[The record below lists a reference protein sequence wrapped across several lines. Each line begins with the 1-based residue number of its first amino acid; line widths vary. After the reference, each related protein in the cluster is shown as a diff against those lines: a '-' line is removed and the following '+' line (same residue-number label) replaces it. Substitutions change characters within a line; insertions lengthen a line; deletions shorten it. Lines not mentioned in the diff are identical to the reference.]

1 MDALLSDS
9 KEPQAVHRKILTFAW
24 VGWIFDFYDLLLL
37 SYVITST
44 TLPKDLGLSRDQVAL
59 LLGSALGFSAVG
71 GLVCGALAD
80 RFGRRPML
88 MATILVYSAGTFLSG
103 LCTGLWSL
111 FAARAITGLGV
122 GGEWAVAH
130 ALVGETVPPHVRG
143 RYGSYLQSGAV
154 FGRFLA
160 TVVGFS
166 LAPLIGWRWS
176 FMLSALPAL
185 LVVLIR
191 RHMPE
196 SDLWLRDKGT
206 SRAHGVA
213 EQVRAL
219 GQMVGPELRAIT
231 ALALL
236 LTFFNMAAYWLKTSW
251 LPTYFHEVRGFSPG
265 ASSRLFFVEQIG
277 SLAGYVLF
285 GFLSDRFGRR
295 PIFSMFSLVKAVSL
309 AMITL
314 GWEAAGD
321 SPVVLYGCMLLV
333 GFGEGNWGGV
343 GPLLN
348 ELFPT
353 AIRGAALGIVYNL
366 ARGAQF
372 VSPIIVALVAA
383 RATFAEG
390 IALAAGFA
398 LLAGAVVW
406 TLPETKG
413 VPLVGRGE
421 APHVSA
427 AAAAR
432 SHDA

>member
-1 MDALLSDS
+1 MPALLSES
-9 KEPQAVHRKILTFAW
+9 AEPQKVHRKILTFAW
-24 VGWIFDFYDLLLL
+24 IGWIFDFYDLLLL

-44 TLPKDLGLSRDQVAL
+44 SLPRDLGLSREQVGL

-71 GLVCGALAD
+71 GLVCGTLAD
-80 RFGRRPML
+80 RYGRRPLL
-88 MATILVYSAGTFLSG
+88 MATILIYSAGTFLSG
-103 LCTGLWSL
+103 LSTGLWSL

-166 LAPLIGWRWS
+166 VAPWIGWRAS

-185 LVVLIR
+185 LVVVIR

-196 SDLWLRDKGT
+196 SDLWERDRGKYR
-206 SRAHGVA
+206 SRGFAD
-213 EQVRAL
+213 QLRAL
-219 GQMVGPELRAIT
+219 GEMLGPELRSIT
-231 ALALL
+231 VLALL
-236 LTFFNMAAYWLKTSW
+236 LTFLNMAAYWLKTSW

-265 ASSRLFFVEQIG
+265 AASRVFFVEQLG
-277 SLAGYVLF
+277 SLVGYVLF

-295 PIFSMFSLVKAVSL
+295 PIFSLFSLIKAVSL
-309 AMITL
+309 AMVTL
-314 GWEAAGD
+314 GWRTAGE
-321 SPVVLYGCMLLV
+321 SPLLLYGCMLLV

-353 AIRGAALGIVYNL
+353 RLRGAALGIVYNL

-372 VSPIIVALVAA
+372 LAPVAVALVAS

-390 IALAAGFA
+390 IAMAAAFA
-398 LLAGAVVW
+398 LLAAACVW

-413 VPLVGRGE
+413 IVLAKPT
-421 APHVSA
+421 AS
-427 AAAAR
+427 
-432 SHDA
+432 

>member
-1 MDALLSDS
+1 MPALLSES
-9 KEPQAVHRKILTFAW
+9 AEPQKVHRKILTFAW
-24 VGWIFDFYDLLLL
+24 IGWIFDFYDLLLL

-44 TLPKDLGLSRDQVAL
+44 SLPRDLGLSREQVGL

-71 GLVCGALAD
+71 GLVCGTLAD
-80 RFGRRPML
+80 RYGRRPLL
-88 MATILVYSAGTFLSG
+88 MATILIYSAGTFLSG
-103 LCTGLWSL
+103 LSTGLWSL

-166 LAPLIGWRWS
+166 VAPWIGWRAS

-185 LVVLIR
+185 LVVVIR

-196 SDLWLRDKGT
+196 SDLWERDRGRYR
-206 SRAHGVA
+206 SRGFAD
-213 EQVRAL
+213 QLRAL
-219 GQMVGPELRAIT
+219 GEMLGPELRSIT
-231 ALALL
+231 VLALL
-236 LTFFNMAAYWLKTSW
+236 LTFLNMAAYWLKTSW

-265 ASSRLFFVEQIG
+265 AASRVFFVEQLG
-277 SLAGYVLF
+277 SLVGYVLF

-295 PIFSMFSLVKAVSL
+295 PIFSLFSLIKAVSL
-309 AMITL
+309 AMVTL
-314 GWEAAGD
+314 GWRTAGE
-321 SPVVLYGCMLLV
+321 SPLLLYGCMLLV

-353 AIRGAALGIVYNL
+353 RLRGAALGIVYNL

-372 VSPIIVALVAA
+372 LAPVAVALVAS

-390 IALAAGFA
+390 IAMAAAFA
-398 LLAGAVVW
+398 LLAAACVW

-413 VPLVGRGE
+413 IVLAKPT
-421 APHVSA
+421 AS
-427 AAAAR
+427 
-432 SHDA
+432 

>member
-1 MDALLSDS
+1 MPALLSES
-9 KEPQAVHRKILTFAW
+9 AEPQRVHRKILTFAW

-44 TLPKDLGLSRDQVAL
+44 SLPRDLGLSRDQVAL

-71 GLVCGALAD
+71 GLVCGTLAD
-80 RFGRRPML
+80 RYGRRPLL
-88 MATILVYSAGTFLSG
+88 MATILIYSAGTFL
-103 LCTGLWSL
+103 TGLSTGMWSM

-160 TVVGFS
+160 TLVGFS
-166 LAPLIGWRWS
+166 LAPWIGWRAS

-185 LVVLIR
+185 LVVVIR

-196 SDLWLRDKGT
+196 SDLWERDREKYR
-206 SRAHGVA
+206 SRGFAD
-213 EQVRAL
+213 QLRAL
-219 GQMVGPELRAIT
+219 GEMLGPQLRGVT
-231 ALALL
+231 LLALL
-236 LTFFNMAAYWLKTSW
+236 LTFLNMAAYWLKTSW
-251 LPTYFHEVRGFSPG
+251 LPTYFHEVRGFSTG
-265 ASSRLFFVEQIG
+265 EASRIFFVEQLG
-277 SLAGYVLF
+277 SLVGYVLF

-295 PIFSMFSLVKAVSL
+295 PIFSLFSVIKAISL
-309 AMITL
+309 AMVTL
-314 GWEAAGD
+314 GWRTASD
-321 SPVVLYGCMLLV
+321 SPLLLYGCMLLL

-353 AIRGAALGIVYNL
+353 RLRGAALGIVYNL

-372 VSPIIVALVAA
+372 LAPLAVALVAS
-383 RATFAEG
+383 RAMFAEG
-390 IALAAGFA
+390 IAMAAVFA
-398 LLAGAVVW
+398 LLAAASVW

-413 VPLVGRGE
+413 IVLAKPT
-421 APHVSA
+421 
-427 AAAAR
+427 AR
-432 SHDA
+432 